1 MGIFS
6 GHVFLLTQSRHEE
19 KNADVDM
26 LSAFETETE
35 DDDMDIGDADAA
47 AAAAKSK
54 PVTMNKKELK
64 KSIVKLGGTVLD
76 EFPGPK
82 EKIPGGVIVVSDR
95 FAFFFVLARHY
106 PVVDGFD

>member
-1 MGIFS
+1 M
-6 GHVFLLTQSRHEE
+6 TQSRHEE

-35 DDDMDIGDADAA
+35 DDDMDIGDADA

-95 FAFFFVLARHY
+95 FVFFFSFCCTSSPLSSSRWV
-106 PVVDGFD
+106 

>member
-1 MGIFS
+1 M
-6 GHVFLLTQSRHEE
+6 TQSRHEE
-19 KNADVDM
+19 KNADVVM

-35 DDDMDIGDADAA
+35 DDDMDIGDAD

-95 FAFFFVLARHY
+95 FVFFFSFLLY
-106 PVVDGFD
+106 